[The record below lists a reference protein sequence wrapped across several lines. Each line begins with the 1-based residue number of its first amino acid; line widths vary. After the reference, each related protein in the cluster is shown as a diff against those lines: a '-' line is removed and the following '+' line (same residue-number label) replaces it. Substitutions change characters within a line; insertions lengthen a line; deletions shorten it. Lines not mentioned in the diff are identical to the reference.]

1 MFTLTYYAAL
11 LLSLVG
17 TFNAFVPRSLISRR
31 MQYSMSTESDA
42 AVKINPREERRRI
55 LGSENYNRMGF
66 KEEKAEVKDMMVQ
79 EFASPLIAEIR
90 ANKGTIQRG
99 DLTIKLAEF
108 YGFCWGVERAV
119 SMAYE
124 ARSHFPDRTIH
135 ITNEIIHNPQVNE
148 RLQDMQV
155 NFIEN
160 NKGQKNFD
168 SVDKGDV
175 VILPA
180 FGATI
185 QEMQLLDSK
194 GVQIVDTTCPWVSKV
209 WNAVDSHRKKGQ
221 T

>member
-108 YGFCWGVERAV
+108 YGFCWGVERA
-119 SMAYE
+119 
-124 ARSHFPDRTIH
+124 
-135 ITNEIIHNPQVNE
+135 
-148 RLQDMQV
+148 
-155 NFIEN
+155 
-160 NKGQKNFD
+160 
-168 SVDKGDV
+168 
-175 VILPA
+175 
-180 FGATI
+180 
-185 QEMQLLDSK
+185 
-194 GVQIVDTTCPWVSKV
+194 
-209 WNAVDSHRKKGQ
+209 
-221 T
+221 